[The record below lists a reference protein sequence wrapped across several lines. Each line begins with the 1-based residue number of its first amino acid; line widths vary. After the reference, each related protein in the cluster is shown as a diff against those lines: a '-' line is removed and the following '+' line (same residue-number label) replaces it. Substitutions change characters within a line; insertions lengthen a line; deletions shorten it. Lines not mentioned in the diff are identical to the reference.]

1 MPTLYH
7 FSEEPAIEVFRP
19 RTMPHRPEITIPLV
33 WAIEAERE
41 YMYLFPRDC
50 PRVLLWPTPE
60 TTEADRDA
68 FFHRSD
74 ARAVAY
80 VDGAWLDRLRSTTTY
95 RYAMPP
101 ETFEDL
107 DDAGM
112 WVSRQAVTPSA
123 VEAIEDLP
131 DALRRAG
138 VELRVMERLT
148 PLYGLWDTTTLHWS
162 SVRMSNARDW
172 TPNPGTVPAR
182 LRP

>member
-1 MPTLYH
+1 MLTLYH
-7 FSEEPAIEVFRP
+7 FSEDPSIEVFHP

-33 WAIEAERE
+33 WAIEAERD

-50 PRVLLWPTPE
+50 PRILLWPTPE

-68 FFHRSD
+68 FFRHSD

-80 VDGAWLDRLRSTTTY
+80 IEYDWLDRLRSTTTY

-101 ETFEDL
+101 ATFEDL

-112 WVSRQAVTPSA
+112 WVSRDSVTPSS
-123 VEAIEDLP
+123 VEAVANLP
-131 DALRRAG
+131 ETLQRTG
-138 VELRVMERLT
+138 VELRVMGRLT
-148 PLYGLWDTTTLHWS
+148 PLYGLWETTTLHWS
-162 SVRMSNARDW
+162 AIRMANAQGW
-172 TPNPGTVPAR
+172 EANPSTVPAR